1 MTHPILQVQ
10 SLVTNFVVTYGYNL
24 LFKKIN
30 NIATYFKNL
39 IIELHVIY
47 LQICQILCQS
57 NAIYY
62 LIHKIIFYT

>member
-1 MTHPILQVQ
+1 MTHPILQGQ

-24 LFKKIN
+24 FFLKN
-30 NIATYFKNL
+30 NIATYFENL

>member
-1 MTHPILQVQ
+1 MTHPILQGQ
-10 SLVTNFVVTYGYNL
+10 SLVTNFVITYGYNL
-24 LFKKIN
+24 LLKKN
-30 NIATYFKNL
+30 NIATYFENL
-39 IIELHVIY
+39 IIELHVLY

>member
-1 MTHPILQVQ
+1 MTHPILQGQ

-24 LFKKIN
+24 FFKKN
-30 NIATYFKNL
+30 NIATYFENL